1 MRALVCRKYP
11 AKDGVQLAADIYLP
25 DGPGPFPVVF
35 TRTPYDRVG
44 HLAGNARQFVERGY
58 AYVAT
63 DCRGRFESEGRF
75 PRMFDEVADGQA
87 TVEWIADQRWCN
99 GRIGMWGLSYGGVF
113 QVPAAIG
120 GHEAIRCICPS
131 VICAR
136 FFENWSRYDGC
147 FALQNPLWWVMGH
160 GTGRTSPP
168 NHHVDMDALYRMKSL
183 DDVEKAIGFELPI
196 LREIAEHDT
205 DDAWW
210 ETINQW
216 PMHKKIKVPGMHTA
230 GWFDHVSMG
239 QYEAYERIRD
249 LGATE
254 EARKGQRLFVGP
266 WMHLIF
272 QTGEAH
278 RKYGRWDFGE
288 SADIPVIKQHLR
300 FLDLHLKD
308 IDDGIGDEPPVKIFL
323 MGENRWLDLPDWPP
337 PGAENQT
344 WHLSSGGNAHGLRGD
359 GSLSRDGSTSSM
371 RDELVYDPENPVPTC
386 GGQVFWNMDADI
398 KGPQDQRH
406 LLVRDDVLFYT
417 SEPLGGSLT
426 VIGDVRLNL
435 TIATDVED
443 TDIVA

>member
-272 QTGEAH
+272 QTERLTASTDAGTSVS
-278 RKYGRWDFGE
+278 RR
-288 SADIPVIKQHLR
+288 
-300 FLDLHLKD
+300 
-308 IDDGIGDEPPVKIFL
+308 
-323 MGENRWLDLPDWPP
+323 
-337 PGAENQT
+337 T
-344 WHLSSGGNAHGLRGD
+344 
-359 GSLSRDGSTSSM
+359 SL
-371 RDELVYDPENPVPTC
+371 
-386 GGQVFWNMDADI
+386 
-398 KGPQDQRH
+398 
-406 LLVRDDVLFYT
+406 
-417 SEPLGGSLT
+417 
-426 VIGDVRLNL
+426 
-435 TIATDVED
+435 
-443 TDIVA
+443 